1 MIMATE
7 TTQNALNLTPDYTVD
22 ARNEPCP
29 MPILMLKRLLKT
41 IEKNK
46 ISTESGKI
54 KQLILI
60 KATDPNSQQDL
71 AHFCQIQQ
79 LKIVQQM
86 IVDDEFHYYI
96 EK

>member
-1 MIMATE
+1 MIMTTE
-7 TTQNALNLTPDYTVD
+7 TAENASEFTADFTVD
-22 ARNEPCP
+22 ARNQPCP

-41 IEKNK
+41 IEKNQSNSENSNSK
-46 ISTESGKI
+46 K
-54 KQLILI
+54 LILI

-79 LKIVQQM
+79 LRIVHQ
-86 IVDDEFHYYI
+86 IIIDDESHYFI

>member
-7 TTQNALNLTPDYTVD
+7 IAQNILNLTPDFTVD
-22 ARNEPCP
+22 ACNQPCP

-41 IEKNK
+41 IEKNQLDREVLNSK
-46 ISTESGKI
+46 K
-54 KQLILI
+54 LILI

-71 AHFCQIQQ
+71 THFCQIQQ

-86 IVDDEFHYYI
+86 IIDDEFHYFI

>member
-7 TTQNALNLTPDYTVD
+7 TAQNTLNLTPDFTVD
-22 ARNEPCP
+22 ACNQPCP

-54 KQLILI
+54 KQLILM

>member
-1 MIMATE
+1 MATE
-7 TTQNALNLTPDYTVD
+7 TAQNTLNLTADYTVD
-22 ARNEPCP
+22 ARNQPCP

-41 IEKNK
+41 IEKNQLDREVLNSK
-46 ISTESGKI
+46 K
-54 KQLILI
+54 LILI

-71 AHFCQIQQ
+71 THFCQIQQ

-86 IVDDEFHYYI
+86 IIDDEFHYFI